1 MAARGMRA
9 HTLLQLKKGTSTF
22 WSGQRSMAARGTIG
36 HVLLQRKEATSRSCS
51 GRGRMAARGTRG
63 HALKQRKEA
72 VLQRHFQRCSFRL
85 AWELVAAIVPGEKG
99 EGGFRVKDKQSRE
112 DGAT

>member
-1 MAARGMRA
+1 
-9 HTLLQLKKGTSTF
+9 
-22 WSGQRSMAARGTIG
+22 MAARGTRILALVQ
-36 HVLLQRKEATSRSCS
+36 HMEAILRSCS